1 MVSARFAGF
10 AGWSALGG
18 RRLAFQIPNGMSLNP
33 SSGAYDA
40 ASSRLQSPRKREA
53 LELFRALPRRYDL
66 LSAALSFGQDPRW
79 RRALVSAVAPVPG
92 AHVLDVATGT
102 GMVAAEL
109 LARHGDCTIVG
120 IDQSEQMLA
129 GARARFAGDHR
140 VELVRGQAERLPFAD
155 DSFDALTFTYLLRY
169 VDDPP
174 ATLRELA
181 RVVRPGGRVAS
192 LEFGVPQLPPARVAW
207 RLYTAIGLPVLGRLA
222 SREWAEVGRFLGPS
236 IRGYY
241 ARHPPERI
249 VGYWREA
256 GLSDVRV
263 RRMSLGGGIVMSAT
277 KATRSGDARGT

>member
-1 MVSARFAGF
+1 MSA
-10 AGWSALGG
+10 
-18 RRLAFQIPNGMSLNP
+18 NP
-33 SSGAYDA
+33 SSGADDA
-40 ASSRLQSPRKREA
+40 ASSGLPSPRKREA

-79 RRALVSAVAPVPG
+79 RRALVDALSPTLG
-92 AHVLDVATGT
+92 ARVLDVATGT

-109 LARHGDCTIVG
+109 LTRCEDCTVVG
-120 IDQSEQMLA
+120 IDQSAQMLA
-129 GARARFAGDHR
+129 AARARFAGDDR
-140 VELVRGQAERLPFAD
+140 IELLEGQAERLPFAD

-181 RVVRPGGRVAS
+181 RVIRPGGRVAS
-192 LEFGVPQLPPARVAW
+192 LEFGVPPLLSARVAW
-207 RLYTAIGLPVLGRLA
+207 RFYTAVGLPALGRLA

-241 ARHPPERI
+241 ARHPLELL

-277 KATRSGDARGT
+277 KGTRTGDARGA